1 MEYGIYDKM
10 FIILI
15 DKSYMFRRLY
25 KFSLQKETK
34 IKNKIEKLLLEFCQT
49 YGIVD
54 NEYATIINRIF
65 RISWGGGNFRFI
77 LREIQLEKKSLKQ
90 GFTTM
95 LTCNLYNF
103 QLEDLF
109 RVIQKEAL
117 CFSMIIQ
124 RVENIEATIITNVTS
139 TK

>member
-1 MEYGIYDKM
+1 MEYGIFDKM

-15 DKSYMFRRLY
+15 DKSYMSRRLY

-65 RISWGGGNFRFI
+65 RISRGGGFQIYIKRNSAR
-77 LREIQLEKKSLKQ
+77 KKSLKQ

-124 RVENIEATIITNVTS
+124 RVENIEAIIITNVPS